1 MNAAVESWSR
11 VDVAVVGGGAAGLSA
26 ALFLARAQRRVVV
39 FDAGSP
45 RIAAVTHI
53 HELLG
58 SENTTPDEFLARA
71 RRDAVRY
78 GAEIRNQPVVTVE
91 PRHDGRFDVHT
102 ADASTTVSAVV
113 LATGLVD
120 VLPDIPGLSD
130 LWGRDVHVCPCF
142 SGHEVRNERIIVMGI
157 AEQLA
162 QSAKFLTA
170 WTPNVTVITRFAF
183 DPTTLRRL
191 QRLEIA
197 IIDDDVSE
205 LEIANQ
211 RLVAARTETGRRV
224 EADAVFIST
233 PMRARSN
240 LAATLCDVTT
250 DGFAVTD
257 INGSTSRRGLWAI
270 GNARDPIGH
279 LAHALADGARVGPWV
294 NDFLIDITLDP
305 TS

>member
-1 MNAAVESWSR
+1 MNAAAESRSR

-45 RIAAVTHI
+45 RIGAVTHI

-58 SENTTPDEFLARA
+58 SENATPDEFLAHA
-71 RRDAVRY
+71 RRDTTRY
-78 GAEIRNQPVVTVE
+78 GTEIRDQPVVSVE
-91 PRHDGRFDVHT
+91 PRHDGQFDLHT
-102 ADASTTVSAVV
+102 VDTSTTASAVV

-130 LWGRDVHVCPCF
+130 IWGRDLHVCPCF
-142 SGHEVRNERIIVMGI
+142 SGHEVRNERIVVMGI
-157 AEQLA
+157 GAQLA

-170 WTPNVTVITRFAF
+170 WTPNVTVITRFRF
-183 DPTTLRRL
+183 DRATSSRL
-191 QRLEIA
+191 HRLDVA
-197 IIDDDVSE
+197 VLDDDVTAFE
-205 LEIANQ
+205 VADQ
-211 RLVAARTETGRRV
+211 RLVAARTCTGRRV

-240 LAATLCDVTT
+240 LAATLCEVTT